1 MTASTPSG
9 IPSTSGVAIEYNV
22 PLTSK
27 RVDFIITGYDAQD
40 REHADIIEL
49 KQWEAAEV
57 VPGHDALVRTYVGHA
72 MREVTHPSYQA

>member
-49 KQWEAAEV
+49 KQWEAAE
-57 VPGHDALVRTYVGHA
+57 HR
-72 MREVTHPSYQA
+72 PSV